1 MYGGAGKLG
10 RGGGGG
16 GGGGK
21 RNINSTFHAPP
32 ISRASAAPGGR
43 LSLGGGGRGRG
54 SAASMGSGPST
65 ASVQAEETYSLVTGN
80 PLNFAMII
88 RLVPDLVEEIKRAE
102 SEGAKVRIKFDAN
115 ANNSNGNAI
124 NVGDKNFKFTWSREM
139 GDLCDI
145 YEERQSGED
154 GNSLLVESGGAWRK
168 LNVQRVLDES
178 TKNHVK
184 MRSQE
189 AEQKLKSRKA
199 IVLDHQNPTMKNQIK
214 ALAAAESTPWR
225 NFKQKKE
232 PPFKKRK
239 AEPPSGGPAKSVYK
253 SAVATTTPLKGRTMD
268 SPLSSPPEQSGAPVS
283 PFGSGNLMKGYAGIQ
298 DSIPTQ
304 TNNKTASSEKE
315 MPGRVMSNTVR
326 DKPKHM
332 APKASDLKSLVISL
346 LMEHHSKGMSLKG
359 LEKAIGDA
367 MPNSV
372 REIEPIL
379 KQVATF
385 QAPGRYFLKPGVEME
400 NFKKPSSESGS
411 SPELNRLSL
420 VHEKSARL
428 PVPEPTFSLR
438 TDTDELQENALSN
451 SMPRHDLDTIEK
463 IDILNSS
470 PTALSD
476 KKVSDHS
483 EGPAASS
490 SDSGSDSAS
499 ESDSSDSGSDS
510 GSHSRSKSKSPVAS
524 RSGSSSDSESD
535 ASSNSKQASDEDVDI
550 MTSDDDDNVVK
561 SKHRSQDSGPVSPKS
576 PSQGRPPYSES
587 VDVVDDHVSDVVEIE
602 KDLPE
607 DDQEA
612 EMAAATNSVSSKDS
626 EKLVEGTKPSSLN
639 HLRANES
646 QVYRQ
651 RFYGETENVVRD
663 GFKQQQSD
671 SRERMP
677 KSKFR
682 RHSDDKQSDERPYNS
697 KRSKGN
703 NSSQTV
709 SGTMNALFG
718 ESPCN
723 SSPGRPLQGH
733 HKGPTIQMADR
744 TAWDGADDSSIPK
757 GSEQAF
763 PSRSVSES
771 QQPDRKS
778 FDAGIQA
785 KVPSGEEWSGKHAEN
800 LGRGIKSTERN
811 LQSSKGL
818 KLHKDKSKIEAQ
830 GEDGFVGEKRPTSY
844 SAGVGDK
851 QSLLTESRHQKNEIV
866 GKLKEPGSMA
876 HSPKDSNTNFP
887 ERSPLMNDRGRIL
900 RREHSELELGEFRE
914 PVPDETPG
922 SKKRFERENS
932 FKKSENKPTSS
943 EYWNSDSG
951 KGKPT
956 NKITSDSRKLS
967 SPNANNVASGFP
979 NGSLKSQTPEHHGDD
994 ISRSYPKTA
1003 QSQPQQHQSRHI
1015 EGGTNLGTSLESHQD
1030 TYSRVPVNASAEQRD
1045 PKPVVPSMKEG
1056 KNQKSKASAN
1066 SNDKQKDASL
1076 TASNGGGQKRRE
1088 SSSDENSCL
1097 YSKYDKEKPEL
1108 KGPIKDS
1115 SQYKE
1120 YVQEFQEKYESYC
1133 SLNKILE
1140 SYRDEFSNFGKDL
1153 EVYRGRDTKRY
1164 HEILGHMRA
1173 SFRQCGERHKRL
1185 KKIFVVLHEELTQ
1198 LKQMIKDY
1206 AAKD

>member
-16 GGGGK
+16 SGK

-32 ISRASAAPGGR
+32 ISRPSAAPGAR

-54 SAASMGSGPST
+54 ATTSTGSGPST
-65 ASVQAEETYSLVTGN
+65 ASVQADETYSLITGN

-88 RLVPDLVEEIKRAE
+88 RLVPDLVEEIKRVEA
-102 SEGAKVRIKFDAN
+102 EGANVRIKFDAN
-115 ANNSNGNAI
+115 ANNNNGNAI

-154 GNSLLVESGGAWRK
+154 GNNLLVESGGAWRK

-199 IVLDHQNPTMKNQIK
+199 IVLDHQNPTTKNQIK

-225 NFKQKKE
+225 TFKQKKE
-232 PPFKKRK
+232 PPYKKRK
-239 AEPPSGGPAKSVYK
+239 AEPPPGGPAKSVYK
-253 SAVATTTPLKGRTMD
+253 PAVATTTPLKGRTMD

-283 PFGSGNLMKGYAGIQ
+283 PFGSGNSVKGHASIQ
-298 DSIPTQ
+298 EGIPTQ
-304 TNNKTASSEKE
+304 ATNRTASSEKE
-315 MPGRVMSNTVR
+315 MPGRVTSNTVR
-326 DKPKHM
+326 DKPKHTGNM
-332 APKASDLKSLVISL
+332 APKAADLKSSVIAL

-379 KQVATF
+379 KQVAIF

-400 NFKKPSSESGS
+400 SFKKPSSESGS
-411 SPELNRLSL
+411 SPELNCPSL
-420 VHEKSARL
+420 VHEKSAQL
-428 PVPEPTFSLR
+428 PVPEPSFSLR
-438 TDTDELQENALSN
+438 TDTDELQENARLN
-451 SMPRHDLDTIEK
+451 SLPGHDLDTIEK
-463 IDILNSS
+463 IDIIHSS
-470 PTALSD
+470 PTAISD
-476 KKVSDHS
+476 KKVSENS

-524 RSGSSSDSESD
+524 RSGSSSESESD

-561 SKHRSQDSGPVSPKS
+561 SKQRSQDTEPVSPKS
-576 PSQGRPPYSES
+576 PIQGRPPYSES
-587 VDVVDDHVSDVVEIE
+587 VDVVDNHVSDVVEIE

-612 EMAAATNSVSSKDS
+612 EMAAATNSVSGKDS
-626 EKLVEGTKPSSLN
+626 EKLVEGTNPSTFNQLG
-639 HLRANES
+639 ANES

-663 GFKQQQSD
+663 DFKQQQSD
-671 SRERMP
+671 STERMP

-697 KRSKGN
+697 KKSKGN

-733 HKGPTIQMADR
+733 YKDPNIQMADR
-744 TAWDGADDSSIPK
+744 TAWDGADDSSIQK
-757 GSEQAF
+757 GF
-763 PSRSVSES
+763 VPSRSVSES
-771 QQPDRKS
+771 QQPDRRS
-778 FDAGIQA
+778 FDAGGQA

-800 LGRGIKSTERN
+800 LGRGIKYTERN
-811 LQSSKGL
+811 LQSSKGV
-818 KLHKDKSKIEAQ
+818 KLRKDKSKREAQ

-851 QSLLTESRHQKNEIV
+851 QYMLTESRHQKNDIV
-866 GKLKEPGSMA
+866 GKLKEPGFMA
-876 HSPKDSNTNFP
+876 HSPKDSNTNVTD
-887 ERSPLMNDRGRIL
+887 RSPLMNDRGRIL
-900 RREHSELELGEFRE
+900 RREHSDLELGEFRE
-914 PVPDETPG
+914 PVPDEAPG

-932 FKKSENKPTSS
+932 YKKSENKPTSS
-943 EYWNSDSG
+943 EYWNSDLG
-951 KGKPT
+951 KGKPS

-967 SPNANNVASGFP
+967 SPNANIVASGFP
-979 NGSLKSQTPEHHGDD
+979 NGSLKSQTPEHYADD
-994 ISRSYPKTA
+994 ISISHQKTV

-1015 EGGTNLGTSLESHQD
+1015 EGGGTSLESHQD
-1030 TYSRVPVNASAEQRD
+1030 TYSRVPVNAPAEQRD
-1045 PKPVVPSMKEG
+1045 LKPVLPSMKEG
-1056 KNQKSKASAN
+1056 KNKKFNASAN
-1066 SNDKQKDASL
+1066 SSDKRKDASL
-1076 TASNGGGQKRRE
+1076 TGSNGGNQKRRE

-1097 YSKYDKEKPEL
+1097 YSKYEKDKPEL
-1108 KGPIKDS
+1108 KGPIKDP

-1140 SYRDEFSNFGKDL
+1140 SYRDEFNNFGKDL
-1153 EVYRGRDTKRY
+1153 EVYKGRDTKRY
-1164 HEILGHMRA
+1164 HDILGQMRA

-1185 KKIFVVLHEELTQ
+1185 KKIFIVLHEELTQ